1 METRRNFF
9 ILLRF
14 NIVFTLVTYVIPM
27 LQMLVSYTHMGIV
40 LWSKEQLHGEGE
52 GSNVSSRRDSYI
64 AQQRERVMI
73 SKRKVSRSTF
83 PQISKKRGKK
93 LGAVH
98 DRLRL
103 LLSYSLLL

>member
-1 METRRNFF
+1 MEIRRNFF
-9 ILLRF
+9 ILLRY

-83 PQISKKRGKK
+83 PQIS
-93 LGAVH
+93 
-98 DRLRL
+98 
-103 LLSYSLLL
+103 

>member
-83 PQISKKRGKK
+83 PQISNKNRLCSKGLWRG
-93 LGAVH
+93 LAGF
-98 DRLRL
+98 
-103 LLSYSLLL
+103 